1 MKKLLTLVAV
11 MLFAVSAFA
20 QGAGNSRAVAASG
33 SFGEGQYYSPA
44 YKYYLHVQTSSSP
57 TAGGTYSITVFPS
70 TVKLQDGRV
79 VNVFAT
85 NAAITIGQG
94 ANQETVT
101 PSSVSGCG
109 IGQPT
114 YGCTVTA
121 TFTNG
126 HGKGD
131 LIQSG
136 TNGLQEAINDAAS
149 YGGGM
154 VFFRNDVSLSA
165 PTSGTTTDSTANV
178 LPANAWITYVGGVV
192 TTAISGGTCSSWALG
207 DSSTA
212 ARFVAADS
220 TLTAGEKQANTGT
233 GFTTGIASATTG
245 MVQGSAAKL
254 RLTCGTG
261 SATGGVV
268 SAHVMGYVWAAPT
281 Q

>member
-1 MKKLLTLVAV
+1 MKKILTLVVA
-11 MLFAVSAFA
+11 LFS
-20 QGAGNSRAVAASG
+20 AVAIAQNTKTPTAAFN
-33 SFGEGQYYSPA
+33 SFGEGQFYSPA
-44 YKYYLHVQTSSSP
+44 YKYNLHVQTSASP
-57 TAGGTYSITVFPS
+57 TAGGTYSITVMPA
-70 TVKLQDGRV
+70 TVKLSDGRV
-79 VNVFAT
+79 VQVFAT

-101 PSSVSGCG
+101 PSAVSGCG
-109 IGQPT
+109 VGQPNF
-114 YGCTVTA
+114 GCTITA
-121 TFTNG
+121 TFSNG

-136 TNGLQEAINDAAS
+136 TGGQQEAINDAGQ

-154 VFFRNDVSLSA
+154 VFFRNDVILAA
-165 PTSGTTTDSTANV
+165 PTSGTTTDSATNV
-178 LPANAWITYVGGVV
+178 LPANAWITYVGGVI
-192 TTAISGGTCSSWALG
+192 TTAITGGTCSSWALG
-207 DSSTA
+207 DATTA

-220 TLTAGEKQANTGT
+220 TLTANEKQANTGT

-261 SATGGVV
+261 SAGAGNV
-268 SAHVMGYVWAAPT
+268 SAHVEGYVWAAPT